1 MAILEN
7 IRKRTTVLILVI
19 ALALFAFI
27 ISGIFTAD
35 NFGGGKVGSSV
46 AEVNGED
53 ISVDAFRSKMDIATR
68 NNAGNI
74 SSMQMVN
81 NVYDQEVRNAILSQQ
96 FDDLGINIEE
106 DQIMNYIK
114 NIPGYAQSPQFLN
127 ENGIF
132 DEGKFRDFIL
142 DMKDRNDGSYQLWLQ
157 DEKNIIQSN
166 KEQTYYNLIKAGVGA
181 TLKEGELDY
190 KLANDKMD
198 LRYVRIPFSSIAD
211 SSIAVSKSEIEG
223 YISSH
228 QEDFKQE
235 KSRDIQ
241 FVYFEEKP
249 SAADEA
255 AAKSA
260 VVNLMSDRPEYNES
274 TKQTDTIIGFENTA
288 DVTDFLDRYSDIKFD
303 TIFKAKTE
311 LPALFADSLMSL
323 KVGETYGPYRDGN
336 YFKISKMV
344 ARKKDGFVKASH
356 ILVAFEGAQRA
367 NPEVTRTKEEAEARA
382 KELLRDSKKSG
393 ADFAE
398 LAKTNS
404 DGGSA
409 PQGGDLGFFRKE
421 RMVPAF
427 SDFAFGNR
435 IGTIGMVE
443 TEFGYHVIKV
453 DDKQDLVQIGH
464 LARLIEA
471 SEETMNTLFTDA
483 TKFEM
488 ATQSGDNNFP
498 DVAKEG
504 NYTVRTYKARV
515 LDENIPGLGAQRSLV
530 QWIFNEDTDL
540 GDIKRFNVNNGYAIA
555 QLTAVY
561 REGTMSVED
570 ASPIVLPLIRKERK
584 AAQIIAANQGKT
596 LEEIASA
603 PNLSIANATSMT
615 VKSPTIPGA
624 GNEPV
629 VVGTAY
635 AMNEGDT
642 SGLIEGE
649 TGIFMINVTKKEPA
663 AQLDNYSTYANTL
676 TTTSTSRVT
685 SAVYNALKEASD
697 IEDNRATFY

>member
-211 SSIAVSKSEIEG
+211 SSIAVSKSEIES

-228 QEDFKQE
+228 QDDFKQE

-288 DVTDFLDRYSDIKFD
+288 DATDFLDRYSDIKFD

-498 DVAKEG
+498 DIAKEG